1 MVRFLA
7 DASLHHAIVTGCL
20 RREPLMDFVSA
31 HVAKLEGLRDL
42 EVLALAAAQGR
53 ILVTH
58 DFRTMPRHFAE
69 FVASGATSPG
79 VLLANQRTPL
89 GVVIEDLVLIWR
101 ASTPDDWKNRIV
113 GIPLR

>member
-20 RREPLMDFVSA
+20 RREPTIDFVSA
-31 HVAKLEGLRDL
+31 HAAKLEGMSDL
-42 EVLALAAAQGR
+42 DVLALAAAQSR

-69 FVASGATSPG
+69 FLATGVTSPG
-79 VLLANQRTPL
+79 ILLVKQQTPL
-89 GVVIEDLVLIWR
+89 ASVIEDLVLIWT
-101 ASTPDDWKNRIV
+101 ASTPEDWTNRIV
-113 GIPLR
+113 TIPLH